1 MKIEFPDP
9 ADVLNF
15 NLTINPDEG
24 KLNFGRLDAN
34 ITGQYKGGSFK
45 FTVAINPNYPH
56 EPPKVRCVPKVS

>member
-24 KLNFGRLDAN
+24 KLEFPACL
-34 ITGQYKGGSFK
+34 S
-45 FTVAINPNYPH
+45 
-56 EPPKVRCVPKVS
+56 

>member
-24 KLNFGRLDAN
+24 KLIVLHCLKL
-34 ITGQYKGGSFK
+34 T
-45 FTVAINPNYPH
+45 
-56 EPPKVRCVPKVS
+56 